1 MMTPMKSM
9 PALACGGAADRRL
22 SSLRASR
29 LGLGCASL
37 GSRIGQ
43 AAGAR
48 ALSAAFDAGVTW
60 FDVAPAYGLGSA
72 ELLLGEFLKGRRQSV
87 SVTTKVGIAP
97 PERLRLMKYAYAVGR
112 PALSV
117 VSGLRG
123 AFRRIKATR
132 NRHLPLDASLV
143 ESSIARSLKRLQTDY
158 VDVFALHDP
167 SHEDVAREDVLRALE
182 RVLERGQARRIA
194 VAGGTAACRAA
205 SRAQG
210 PYGLLQMSVEHFAAN
225 STEFGDCGEPIV
237 LHSVFGIDGMRERLL
252 SRLARSP
259 GKFQALVESGY
270 GVDRERAVAD
280 LLLERALA
288 LNADGIVLTS
298 MFAAGHLKA
307 NLAVASRAA
316 SPRAIE
322 LVGEMMA

>member
-1 MMTPMKSM
+1 MTRMKSI
-9 PALACGGAADRRL
+9 PALAFEGTADRRL
-22 SSLRASR
+22 APLRSIR

-37 GSRIGQ
+37 GSRIGPT
-43 AAGAR
+43 AGAR
-48 ALSAAFDAGVTW
+48 ALSAAYDAGVTW
-60 FDVAPAYGLGSA
+60 FDVAPAYGLGAA
-72 ELLLGEFLKGRRQSV
+72 ELLLGEFLKGRRQNV

-97 PERLRLMKYAYAVGR
+97 PERLRLMKYAYAIGR

-117 VSGLRG
+117 ASGLRC
-123 AFRRIKATR
+123 AFRKIKATR
-132 NRHLPLDASLV
+132 NRHLPLDANLV

-167 SHEDVAREDVLRALE
+167 SPEDVLREEVLRALQ

-210 PYGLLQMSVEHFAAN
+210 PYGLLQMSVAHFAADPDFA
-225 STEFGDCGEPIV
+225 ECGKQIV
-237 LHSVFGIDGMRERLL
+237 LHSVFGVDGMRDRLL

-259 GKFQALVESGY
+259 ERHQALVESGY
-270 GVDRERAVAD
+270 SVDRERAVAD

-288 LNADGIVLTS
+288 LNAEGIVLTS
-298 MFAAGHLKA
+298 MFAAGHLTA

-322 LVGEMMA
+322 LLSEMMA